1 MQGQLFTQDF
11 LLRGIRET
19 PPCEALTEDGL
30 AAFKAALIGFTTLD
44 ALFMHLYGLNEDDAG
59 YILDSFPIV
68 REHDEAAFGDYR
80 TKSLVLAGMKR
91 IAEGVLSVAATSR
104 TVFVEH
110 QRVRVMRNL
119 EAEGYR
125 LDKDMVGTV
134 VSVYGGDTAYA
145 VEFSAFFC
153 GVAVVTINAE
163 DVTEAIEH

>member
-68 REHDEAAFGDYR
+68 REHDGAAFGDYR
-80 TKSLVLAGMKR
+80 TKSLILVGMRR
-91 IAEGVLSVAATSR
+91 IAEGVLGVAATSH

-110 QRVRVMRNL
+110 QRVRVLRNI

-134 VSVYGGDTAYA
+134 VSVYGGGIAYA
-145 VEFSAFFC
+145 VEFAALES
-153 GVAVVTINAE
+153 GMAVVTIKAADVAE
-163 DVTEAIEH
+163 AV